1 MRWNLL
7 LVMLIPALVAAA
19 PPTEGLNYPD
29 LLARW
34 RQLLGIAF
42 QTGAG
47 RAVSVRQIW
56 AAGMGADSTVAG
68 GCPPMAR
75 RRLW

>member
-19 PPTEGLNYPD
+19 PPTEGLNDPD

-34 RQLLGIAF
+34 RQLLED
-42 QTGAG
+42 
-47 RAVSVRQIW
+47 RVPDR
-56 AAGMGADSTVAG
+56 
-68 GCPPMAR
+68 GCS
-75 RRLW
+75 RRLRATDLGGREGVRFYSRWGISSDGLEA